1 MVCFMFNNTGGID
14 SVKSI
19 TVDELKIL
27 NSPLLIDVRESHEY
41 SNGTIPGAL
50 TIGRS
55 FLEIELKKRE
65 VSSEQPILLFCASGL
80 RSKYASLS
88 LTTLGYSQVYS
99 LDGGF
104 EAWKA
109 QGKTIVYPKILNEK
123 EKSRYAR
130 HLSLTDIGS
139 EGQIKIMQARV
150 LVIGAGGLGS
160 SCLLYLAAA
169 GVGEIGVVD
178 HDIVDLGNLQRQV
191 IHNEATLK
199 RKKIDSAL
207 STLQALNSDIKI
219 KTYDTAVN
227 ADNISTLVA
236 GYDIIIDCTDNFNA
250 RYTINDAA
258 VFAQKPLVS
267 AAVFRFSGH
276 VLTRTNH
283 TSPCYRCVYPEA
295 PPAALAPSC
304 SENGVLGVVPGILG
318 LYQANEAIK
327 IILGIGETL
336 DGKLL
341 KVDMLNNQHHL
352 LMTKKRHDCPCCYQ

>member
-1 MVCFMFNNTGGID
+1 MNNSARGIESVRGLSVDRLKVCDNFI
-14 SVKSI
+14 
-19 TVDELKIL
+19 
-27 NSPLLIDVRESHEY
+27 LIDVRETHEY
-41 SNGTIPGAL
+41 TNGTIPGAL

-55 FLEIELKKRE
+55 FLEIELKKRQI
-65 VSSEQPILLFCASGL
+65 SLEQPIILFCASGI
-80 RSKYASLS
+80 RSKYASLGLS
-88 LTTLGYSQVYS
+88 ALDYSQVYS

-109 QGKTIVYPKILNEK
+109 QGEPIEYPAILSEK

-130 HLSLTDIGS
+130 HLSLSNVGTD
-139 EGQIKIMQARV
+139 GQIKIMRAKV

-169 GVGEIGVVD
+169 GVGEIGIVD
-178 HDIVDLGNLQRQV
+178 HDVVDLGNLQRQV
-191 IHNEATLK
+191 IHNESTLK
-199 RKKIDSAL
+199 KKKIDSAL
-207 STLQALNSDIKI
+207 ETLQALNSDIEI

-227 ADNISTLVA
+227 AENISALLV
-236 GYDIIIDCTDNFNA
+236 GYDIVIDCTDNFNA

-258 VFAQKPLVS
+258 VLANKPLIS

-276 VLTRTNH
+276 VLTCSGRNT
-283 TSPCYRCVYPEA
+283 PCYRCVYPEA

-304 SENGVLGVVPGILG
+304 SENGVVGVIPGILG
-318 LYQANEAIK
+318 LYQANEAMK

-341 KVDMLNNQHHL
+341 KIDMLNNQHHL
-352 LMTKKRHDCPCCYQ
+352 LTTKKRNDCRCNYQ